1 MKKCILCK
9 KDSSKSCSVEH
20 IVPESLGNKLHTL
33 PKKVVCDRC
42 NNYFALKIEKV
53 VLEQNFFKNL
63 RHRNRIISKKGR
75 IPDGKIIVPNF
86 LKEFTVK
93 SSKRS
98 PTVVDL
104 DKEAFEAILNGD
116 IDYLIVPMD
125 TKPLEKNRDLSRF
138 LGKMAL
144 EAFFYKIKDAEG
156 AHSFIINN
164 TDFDSI
170 RDYVRYNKSRET
182 WNYHVRKIY
191 NEEEKFYFGGNALNP
206 EVVDMLFEFDFLIT
220 NRSEG
225 YFTIVIKGYEFTINI
240 GGESIEG
247 YLEWLAEND
256 NLCHLYRD
264 EKLSIHVPIAVNFLK
279 A

>member
-1 MKKCILCK
+1 MKKCIFCK

-20 IVPESLGNKLHTL
+20 IVPESLGNKSHTL

-86 LKEFTVK
+86 LTEFTVK

-98 PTVVDL
+98 PTVVEL
-104 DKEAFEAILNGD
+104 DKEAFEAILNGG

-144 EAFFYKIKDAEG
+144 EAFYYKIKDAEG
-156 AHSFIINN
+156 THSFIINN
-164 TDFDSI
+164 TDFDPI

-191 NEEEKFYFGGNALNP
+191 SEEEKFHFGGNALNP

-247 YLEWLAEND
+247 YLEWLAENN
-256 NLCHLYRD
+256 NLCHLYQD